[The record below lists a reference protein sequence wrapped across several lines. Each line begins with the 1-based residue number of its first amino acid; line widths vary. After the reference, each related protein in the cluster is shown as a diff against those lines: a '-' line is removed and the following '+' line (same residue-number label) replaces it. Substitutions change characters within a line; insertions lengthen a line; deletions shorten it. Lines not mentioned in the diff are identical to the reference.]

1 MALLD
6 DTTELLIVEFS
17 ELSAACS
24 SVKINQLL
32 DFDLDLVH
40 IILITTSILVKVR
53 GWHDRLRYLASEC
66 VELDDPV
73 AVGGKDEGSVALD
86 LMLERLKVYM

>member
-6 DTTELLIVEFS
+6 GTTELLIVEFA
-17 ELSAACS
+17 ELPAACS
-24 SVKINQLL
+24 SVKVNKLI
-32 DFDLDLVH
+32 DFDLVVVH
-40 IILITTSILVKVR
+40 IILITTSIIVKVR
-53 GWHDRLRYLASEC
+53 GWHDRLRYLASKG

-86 LMLERLKVYM
+86 LCWKG